1 MFFSAV
7 VARSRDVKLQALSRK
22 HLIETESFVLSVK
35 ANLTLIEKRSFVL
48 LFNPIVA
55 FSFIST
61 QIVSVILLY
70 WGVLKQVFSWS
81 F

>member
-1 MFFSAV
+1 LFVSAV